1 MKKIEV
7 VAAVISDKENRI
19 LCAQK
24 TAHDNDAFKWEF
36 PGGKVEENES
46 FTDALKREIKEELNL
61 DVEVHSLIVETGHE
75 TVNGSIVLK
84 AFSASIE
91 SGKIN
96 VNVHHQ
102 VKWINTNELMKLDWL
117 DADQRILGE
126 IIEYQNNDL

>member
-7 VAAVISDKENRI
+7 VAAVISDVNNKI

-24 TAHDNDAFKWEF
+24 ASHDNDAYRWEF

-61 DVEVHSLIVETGHE
+61 SVKVHSLIVETVYVTE
-75 TVNGSIVLK
+75 KRTIVLK

-91 SGKIN
+91 SGRL
-96 VNVHHQ
+96 VENVHHQ
-102 VKWINTNELMKLDWL
+102 VKWININKLVELDWL
-117 DADQRILGE
+117 DADQEILGE
-126 IIEYQNNDL
+126 IIEYLNNDL